1 MRSPRF
7 SIAGLM
13 ALVAIIAVDCGIIP
27 AFLDRSVLGPEISDL
42 IVVGALPMANL
53 LAFGLVAL
61 WEARSRRGSSRPLL
75 ARFEVCGGIALLVF
89 LVCATLATHPIHE
102 GVGRL
107 LRPLLGPG
115 PLFLTAAALI
125 CLLPQI
131 SLALVG
137 LWVDRKYRVRISIV
151 VERRSMAASE
161 AGQPIGPDAGEPLGV
176 VG

>member
-13 ALVAIIAVDCGIIP
+13 ALVAIIAVDCGIIS
-27 AFLDRSVLGPEISDL
+27 AFLNRSVLGPEISDL
-42 IVVGALPMANL
+42 IAVGALPMENL
-53 LAFGLVAL
+53 LAFGLMAL
-61 WEARSRRGSSRPLL
+61 WEARSRRRSSRPLL
-75 ARFEVCGGIALLVF
+75 ARFEVCGGIALLGF

-107 LRPLLGPG
+107 LRPLGPG
-115 PLFLTAAALI
+115 PLFLTAAAMI

-131 SLALVG
+131 GLALVG
-137 LWVDRKYRVRISIV
+137 LWLDRKYRIRISIV
-151 VERRSMAASE
+151 VERRSMAACE
-161 AGQPIGPDAGEPLGV
+161 AGPPLGQEPSESLSV